1 MPALNAKG
9 VQGYFYIYPTSMWA
23 MMMTYDSD
31 AGIPKSKQLW
41 EPILSVA
48 EKFPGMQK
56 TIYQYTNFNDFKQFF
71 DWRYQPLLPK
81 QARSPALPEGP
92 RLRTSISMMD
102 SRLLSAKHLSN
113 PQLAYALQGSLRPIK
128 NAMLRGHLVG
138 GGKVVDPESRSQVGN
153 SVHPAWRD
161 TFIHLIATGVG
172 GPSAAGLKLL
182 APDSGCYSNEVCPSH
197 YIYIFLLQLTRVVLL
212 PRINF

>member
-1 MPALNAKG
+1 
-9 VQGYFYIYPTSMWA
+9 MWA

-31 AGIPKSKQLW
+31 AGIPKAKKLW

-56 TIYQYTNFNDFKQFF
+56 TIYQYGNFNDFKQFF
-71 DWRYQPLLPK
+71 DWRYQPLPPK

-92 RLRTSISMMD
+92 KLRTSISMMD
-102 SRLLSAKHLSN
+102 LRLLSAKHLSN

-138 GGKVVDPESRSQVGN
+138 GGKVTNPETRDRVGT
-153 SVHPAWRD
+153 SVLPAWRD
-161 TFIHLIATGVG
+161 TFVHLIATGVG

-182 APDSGCYSNEVCPSH
+182 APDSGCYSNEVCWFP
-197 YIYIFLLQLTRVVLL
+197 YTK
-212 PRINF
+212 P